1 MLSDLGSVILQAD
14 DSALNHL
21 VVQIV
26 SFARALSHS
35 SEHGVTTVSLHKKHQ
50 LTKRLSS

>member
-26 SFARALSHS
+26 SFTRALSHS
-35 SEHGVTTVSLHKKHQ
+35 SEHGVTTMSLQRKNQ
-50 LTKRLSS
+50 LTACLS